1 MIILHLLTALA
12 ATASFDNQPEGT
24 VARSIQENGVTISN
38 FWNGIDPPPG
48 VLTVEQADGTLAGM
62 AGFSPLNTLGFGGY
76 VPGDGAAFGSFV
88 SIELR
93 GPAGSNAARVEV
105 FDFFNQNISMRMEA
119 WRGGQIVAT
128 DSVALSSYGGVAH
141 STLQVRAA
149 GIDYVSLVCGPGQGT
164 PCFVELDNV
173 TFAEVGA
180 PGDTAVPVDTDLP
193 VDTDPP
199 DTDLPQI
206 DDTPHDTVPA
216 DTDPPAVD
224 TDLPADT
231 DAADTDSRIAEGE
244 TDDPQPVDT
253 TQDKAAPAGCGCH
266 TSASSAAPVALLG
279 LLLARRR
286 RVR

>member
-1 MIILHLLTALA
+1 MIILHLLTAFG

-24 VARSIQENGVTISN
+24 VARSIQENGITISD

-48 VLTVEQADGTLAGM
+48 VLTYEQADGTLAGM

-76 VPGDGAAFGSFV
+76 APGDGAAFGSFV
-88 SIELR
+88 CIELR

-128 DSVALSSYGGVAH
+128 DTVAFNSNGGVVH

-149 GIDYVSLVCGPGQGT
+149 GIEYVTLVCGPGVGS
-164 PCFVELDNV
+164 PCFVELDDI

-180 PGDTAVPVDTDLP
+180 PADTGAPVDTDVPVDTDLP
-193 VDTDPP
+193 QV
-199 DTDLPQI
+199 
-206 DDTPHDTVPA
+206 DDTPHDTVPG
-216 DTDPPAVD
+216 DTPAAD

-231 DAADTDSRIAEGE
+231 DLADTDNPAAVGE
-244 TDDPQPVDT
+244 TDDPPPGDAT
-253 TQDKAAPAGCGCH
+253 GTQKDPSGCGCAQQGVP
-266 TSASSAAPVALLG
+266 SATLGLLG
-279 LLLARRR
+279 LLLLRRR
-286 RVR
+286 R